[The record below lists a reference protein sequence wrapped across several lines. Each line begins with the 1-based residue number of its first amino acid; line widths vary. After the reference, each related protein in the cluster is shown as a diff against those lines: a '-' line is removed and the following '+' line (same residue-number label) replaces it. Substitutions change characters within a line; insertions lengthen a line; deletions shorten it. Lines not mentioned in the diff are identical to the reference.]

1 MLWRRDCA
9 AGSRREVAL
18 QLRRA
23 GKCGRVADRA
33 VPASISQLR
42 RMAARGQEAAA
53 PTASPRPSWQ
63 SQNCRCHQPSPAVN
77 SATRTW
83 RGKRGREKPFWFRSL
98 ALIALCSPG
107 EVLVSTSPGYNRA
120 VSKEQEC
127 TPGWVTLSSAA
138 RPPRNTTP
146 TYSGGMLGPGAPRA
160 HPACSTGLQHQP
172 STLWVGE
179 RSSPE
184 GPAGC

>member
-1 MLWRRDCA
+1 MLQGA
-9 AGSRREVAL
+9 AGKWLCSSEERVSVGGLQTEQSRPPSHSSDGWQPGGRKQLLPQQPHGPRGSHRTAGATNPAL
-18 QLRRA
+18 
-23 GKCGRVADRA
+23 
-33 VPASISQLR
+33 
-42 RMAARGQEAAA
+42 
-53 PTASPRPSWQ
+53 PRT
-63 SQNCRCHQPSPAVN
+63 
-77 SATRTW
+77 TRTW

-172 STLWVGE
+172 STLWVGK